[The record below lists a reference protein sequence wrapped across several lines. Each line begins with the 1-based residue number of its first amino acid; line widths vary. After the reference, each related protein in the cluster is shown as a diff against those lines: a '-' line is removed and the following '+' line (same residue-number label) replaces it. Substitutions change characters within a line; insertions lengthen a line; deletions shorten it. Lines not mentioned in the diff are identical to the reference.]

1 MTAPFKK
8 ESEVEWEAH
17 FMTDHGKIKWI
28 YTPEKDDSP
37 ITVMLISFEKGV
49 TLPDHVHKYQP
60 DLLHVIKGKA
70 TFFMDGVGEFPMEP
84 EMVILVPPNTL
95 HAIRRVEEEG
105 LLIYNVLAP
114 GTKYTK
120 REEGK

>member
-1 MTAPFKK
+1 
-8 ESEVEWEAH
+8 
-17 FMTDHGKIKWI
+17 
-28 YTPEKDDSP
+28 
-37 ITVMLISFEKGV
+37 MLISFEKGV

-95 HAIRRVEEEG
+95 HAIRRVEEEEVSLYIMFSHLG
-105 LLIYNVLAP
+105 LNIP
-114 GTKYTK
+114 SEK
-120 REEGK
+120 RGNDKGRIFKVFN